1 MDLKD
6 RNIEKEI
13 EYKTSRSGGKGG
25 QNVNKVE
32 TKVEAVINIP
42 FSEALTDDE
51 KIILTTK
58 LSTKIDSEG
67 NLRTVSQVHRSQLKN
82 KKEASDKL
90 ILMLEKALV
99 KKKKRK
105 PTKPSKES
113 KEKRLKEKKVRSE
126 KKRQR
131 GFSPED

>member
-82 KKEASDKL
+82 KKKL
-90 ILMLEKALV
+90 Q
-99 KKKKRK
+99 
-105 PTKPSKES
+105 TS
-113 KEKRLKEKKVRSE
+113 
-126 KKRQR
+126 
-131 GFSPED
+131 

>member
-113 KEKRLKEKKVRSE
+113 KEKRFKEKKVRSE

>member
-42 FSEALTDDE
+42 LSEVLNDDE
-51 KIILTTK
+51 KTIITGK

-67 NLRTVSQVHRSQLKN
+67 NLRTVSQVYRSQLKN
-82 KKEASDKL
+82 KK
-90 ILMLEKALV
+90 
-99 KKKKRK
+99 
-105 PTKPSKES
+105 
-113 KEKRLKEKKVRSE
+113 RL
-126 KKRQR
+126 QIN
-131 GFSPED
+131 

>member
-42 FSEALTDDE
+42 LSEVLNDDE
-51 KIILTTK
+51 KTIITGK

-67 NLRTVSQVHRSQLKN
+67 NLRTVSQVYRSQLKN

-90 ILMLEKALV
+90 IVLLEKALV

-105 PTKPSKES
+105 PTAHSGTFGCPYAQATTSQPKEPSFF
-113 KEKRLKEKKVRSE
+113 RRT
-126 KKRQR
+126 
-131 GFSPED
+131 G